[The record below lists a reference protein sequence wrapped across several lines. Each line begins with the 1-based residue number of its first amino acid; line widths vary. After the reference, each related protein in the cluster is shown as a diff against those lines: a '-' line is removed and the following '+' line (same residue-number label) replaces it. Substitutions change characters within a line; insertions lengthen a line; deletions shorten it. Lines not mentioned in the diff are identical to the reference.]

1 MPDFTSKAWNGA
13 ATEFPDTGDGRTA
26 NFCRACLINLNT
38 GDPKNWTQ
46 DQCKLPVEEPDGT
59 VNTNALAAAASALA
73 GGRGGVQAPPAAK
86 KAAAKKLLG
95 LYQGAKM
102 DAPDSLKQL
111 AGS

>member
-1 MPDFTSKAWNGA
+1 MAEFTDQAWNGA

-38 GDPKNWTQ
+38 GDAKDWTQ
-46 DQCKLPVEEPDGT
+46 DKCKLPVEEPDGK

-73 GGRGGVQAPPAAK
+73 GGRGGVAAPSSAK

-95 LYQGAKM
+95 LYRGAKM
-102 DAPDSLKQL
+102 DPPPSLKSL
-111 AGS
+111 AQ